1 LNPLPK
7 KEEEAVRN
15 DNLILSD
22 DQLRLRMKLNPM
34 KSKIYSDNDEI
45 ILMKNKIGFRIEYL
59 F

>member
-7 KEEEAVRN
+7 KEEAVRN